1 MWRRLV
7 AVRALQLVMTVLI
20 VAASQLPINAQPAKN
35 PKQPSGTA
43 AQASRPG
50 GDSLFPLLAI
60 GAGLF
65 VASIGGFVAAAVLER
80 ASRSAMHIARAS
92 RITLLAGLAGL
103 LIYCLSV
110 SYLVL
115 FR

>member
-1 MWRRLV
+1 MSRRSM
-7 AVRALQLVMTVLI
+7 AVRALQLFTTLLI
-20 VAASQLPINAQPAKN
+20 VAASLLPVNAQPAKN
-35 PKQPSGTA
+35 AKQASA
-43 AQASRPG
+43 AIAQASRPG
-50 GDSLFPLLAI
+50 VNSLYSLLAI

-65 VASIGGFVAAAVLER
+65 AASIGGFVAAAMLER

-92 RITLLAGLAGL
+92 RITLLAGLAAL